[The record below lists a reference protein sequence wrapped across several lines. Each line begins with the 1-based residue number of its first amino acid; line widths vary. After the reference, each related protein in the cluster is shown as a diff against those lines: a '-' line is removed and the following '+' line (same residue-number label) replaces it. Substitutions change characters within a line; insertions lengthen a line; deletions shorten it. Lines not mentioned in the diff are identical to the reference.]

1 MCMRLRV
8 FSSTGNRACAASC
21 YVLCVAMRENV
32 GCVGLTLRTNGE
44 ENDVAT
50 CGQAIATEVRRC
62 VGTGRIACA
71 TERQRQ
77 MRRPEDSGTKG
88 KRKTKGKHKD
98 EKKSLAAAAGD
109 ETCAALFF

>member
-1 MCMRLRV
+1 MWLRV

-50 CGQAIATEVRRC
+50 RGQATATEVRRC

-88 KRKTKGKHKD
+88 KRKKKGKHKH
-98 EKKSLAAAAGD
+98 EKRRLWAAPGG